1 VGEVTVGGVIP
12 DLLAATLRREL
23 SRGMW
28 YLATVYT
35 KHPEGLDRAY
45 RDANETAARVIQ
57 IYGARVFCPIAHS
70 HSLCAVYGTKGGLN
84 GETDAE
90 FWKWF
95 DEPFLEK
102 ADGLIVAM
110 MPRWTESYGIA
121 HEVEATA
128 KAGKPILYL
137 SWPDLGAVRM
147 ARGGGR

>member
-1 VGEVTVGGVIP
+1 MGLVMEGGLVP
-12 DLLAATLRREL
+12 DLLEATLRREL

-35 KHPEGLDRAY
+35 KHPGGLDRAY

-102 ADGLIVAM
+102 ADGLIVTM
-110 MPRWTESYGIA
+110 MPGWTQSYGIA
-121 HEVEATA
+121 HEIEATA

-137 SWPDLGAVRM
+137 SWPDLGAVM
-147 ARGGGR
+147 VTRGGGR